1 MAKGGLA
8 MKKIK
13 ILFILILILLGFNGC
28 IAGAIIL
35 KNDKGETVRC
45 ESSKGPLD
53 NCVKEY
59 EAKGYKKAEPEVYSF
74 PPMEPY
80 DY

>member
-1 MAKGGLA
+1 
-8 MKKIK
+8 MKKAK
-13 ILFILILILLGFNGC
+13 MSFILILIALGFNGC
-28 IAGAIIL
+28 IAGTIIL

-45 ESSKGPLD
+45 EAKNGPAD

-59 EAKGYKKAEPEVYSF
+59 EAKGYKKVEPETYSF